1 VLLLQSH
8 LSVIPNGCAEEQA
21 ALFSRCFLREAVRCV
36 FLNLVGK
43 AVAAARFVE
52 FVLRAPHRLG
62 VTYSS
67 VRASKVCTRVNWPTS
82 ALSSGGKNDGD
93 LRNAGALI
101 WGKWKMAG
109 GFGFLPRRYRMESTD
124 QRTGGHGVIPQPT
137 SPNDLGSV
145 IRGGQINRLT
155 KPLWR

>member
-8 LSVIPNGCAEEQA
+8 LVIIPNGGAEEKA
-21 ALFSRCFLREAVRCV
+21 ALFSRCFLREAARCV

-67 VRASKVCTRVNWPTS
+67 VRAWKVCTRVNRPTS

-93 LRNAGALI
+93 LRKADMGQLEDGGWIRVSPSTLSDGVNRSADRRA
-101 WGKWKMAG
+101 WGYSPTDEPQR
-109 GFGFLPRRYRMESTD
+109 FRFRHSRRT
-124 QRTGGHGVIPQPT
+124 
-137 SPNDLGSV
+137 N
-145 IRGGQINRLT
+145 
-155 KPLWR
+155 